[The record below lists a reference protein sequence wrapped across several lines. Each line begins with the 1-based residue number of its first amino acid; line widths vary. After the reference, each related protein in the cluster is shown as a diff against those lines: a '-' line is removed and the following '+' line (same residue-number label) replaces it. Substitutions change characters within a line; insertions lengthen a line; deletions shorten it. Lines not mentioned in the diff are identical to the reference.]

1 MEDFHVHSTFSD
13 GSASPEEVVQAAVRL
28 GMTRLGFA
36 DHGYAPYDLD
46 CCMKQELIPAY
57 LDQIRSLSVRY
68 ADKLEIYC
76 GVEQDLFSTQSTEP
90 FDYVIGSVHYLHLD
104 GQYIPVDYREQDLLT
119 AADRFFGG
127 DCMCL
132 AEEYFR
138 TVSDVYDATRCDLIG
153 HFDLI
158 SKLNLG
164 NRFFNEENPRYTAAW
179 RAAADRLLPCGVP
192 FEINTGAIARG
203 YRTVPY
209 PNSPM
214 IRYLSDN
221 GARFVLSSDSH
232 SPDHLCYDFNRQYCN
247 AAALGAR
254 FVPFLSSH

>member
-13 GSASPEEVVQAAVRL
+13 GSGTPEEVVQAAVRL
-28 GMTRLGFA
+28 GLTRLGFA

-46 CCMKQELIPAY
+46 CCMRQEWIPLY
-57 LDQIRSLSVRY
+57 LEQIHSLSARY
-68 ADKLEIYC
+68 AEKLEIYC
-76 GVEQDLFSTQSTEP
+76 GVEQDIFSPQSTEP

-104 GQYIPVDYREQDLLT
+104 GTYIPVDYREQDLLT

-158 SKLNLG
+158 NKLNRG
-164 NRFFNEENPRYTAAW
+164 NRFFDEEDPRYISAW
-179 RAAADRLLPCGVP
+179 KAAADRLLPCGVP
-192 FEINTGAIARG
+192 FEINTGAMARG

-209 PNSPM
+209 PGSAIM
-214 IRYLSDN
+214 RYLADN
-221 GARFVLSSDSH
+221 GARFVLTSDSH
-232 SPDHLCYDFNRQYCN
+232 SPDSLCFAFHEQRSAAERMGAELISFLPYD
-247 AAALGAR
+247 
-254 FVPFLSSH
+254 